1 MTSLELCANFL
12 QVDREKEVLF
22 WRVELQS
29 KRDEAENRTILGRN
43 DLLPSNNNNLHTH
56 THSTQQQQS
65 PNLLFLVGG
74 FVCRVFFFNKRR
86 SWCHKDNK
94 NTRTHTEHVGNGRP
108 TWVGNPFFTRG
119 TIINSNSFLIKLIIQ
134 LDNFLPMLNKVN
146 LKFIK
151 IYFCQLK

>member
-56 THSTQQQQS
+56 TLHPTAAAVTK
-65 PNLLFLVGG
+65 FVVFGG
-74 FVCRVFFFNKRR
+74 VSCAEFSSLTKEEVDV
-86 SWCHKDNK
+86 
-94 NTRTHTEHVGNGRP
+94 TRTTKTHAHTLNTLGMAGPLELVIL
-108 TWVGNPFFTRG
+108 FSTRG
-119 TIINSNSFLIKLIIQ
+119 TIINSKFLF
-134 LDNFLPMLNKVN
+134 N
-146 LKFIK
+146 
-151 IYFCQLK
+151 

>member
-56 THSTQQQQS
+56 TLHPTAAVTK
-65 PNLLFLVGG
+65 FVVFGGG
-74 FVCRVFFFNKRR
+74 FRVQ
-86 SWCHKDNK
+86 
-94 NTRTHTEHVGNGRP
+94 
-108 TWVGNPFFTRG
+108 
-119 TIINSNSFLIKLIIQ
+119 SFLL
-134 LDNFLPMLNKVN
+134 
-146 LKFIK
+146 
-151 IYFCQLK
+151 